1 MRVLKLA
8 AISLAFASTPLVAS
22 AEYLG
27 DHYVGASVEAY
38 DLSASGW
45 PTFRSY
51 VGAFKAGMFLNDY
64 LAIEGKVGFGIHD
77 KKKDYNFYGDTL
89 SVSAG
94 IDHYISVL
102 AVGAY
107 PVHEK
112 FDIYAKA
119 GFSSVKLRLKFESN
133 DIWNS
138 YTDKITDTETS
149 FSAFAGIAYYATPT
163 STVNLEYGQLLDKS
177 GISVDGLS
185 LGLTKYF

>member
-27 DHYVGASVEAY
+27 DNYVGASVEAY
-38 DLSASGW
+38 GLSGSGS

-51 VGAFKAGMFLNDY
+51 VGAFKAGMFLNNY
-64 LAIEGKVGFGIHD
+64 LAIEGKVGVGIHD
-77 KKKDYNFYGDTL
+77 KKKKYYGDT
-89 SVSAG
+89 VSAG

-119 GFSSVKLRLKFESN
+119 GFSSVKLRLKVESN

-138 YTDKITDTETS
+138 YTDKDTATETS

-163 STVNLEYGQLLDKS
+163 STVNLEYGQLLDKH

-185 LGLTKYF
+185 LGVTKYF